1 MPVDELTHLAVFAWL
16 LICAIQD
23 WRSRAIGNWLTLP
36 PLAFAFCLRLVGLIQ
51 GTLLPLLVALAF
63 LLLFWQRGW
72 IGGADAKVS
81 LALALLDM
89 QVFAWAWLG
98 LGVWYLG
105 LRLCY
110 GRKCDHRL
118 PAFVGFT
125 TGAGALL
132 VVETLQQGVSCLR

>member
-1 MPVDELTHLAVFAWL
+1 MTIDDLRRLTVFVWL

-23 WRSRAIGNWLTLP
+23 WRSREVSNWLAIP
-36 PLAFAFCLRLVGLIQ
+36 PLVFAFCLRLAGLIQ
-51 GTLLPLLVALAF
+51 GSLLPMLAAIVF

-72 IGGADAKVS
+72 IGGADAKAS

-98 LGVWYLG
+98 LGSWYFG
-105 LRLCY
+105 LRFYC
-110 GRKCDHRL
+110 GRKCDRRL

-125 TGAGALL
+125 TGVGALL
-132 VVETLQQGVSCLR
+132 IVGVLR